1 MSETL
6 KKGAKVF
13 LRLSKNIIYLKNFE
27 NIFSLGCTIKNV
39 QNTKMQLKKICHS
52 QIDRIRAQVV
62 KNFMGN
68 NLEKKNSLGIHNQ
81 SIYGIFETP

>member
-13 LRLSKNIIYLKNFE
+13 LRLSKNIIYLKKFE
-27 NIFSLGCTIKNV
+27 NIFPLGCPIKNV

-52 QIDRIRAQVV
+52 QIDQIRAQVV
-62 KNFMGN
+62 QNFMGK
-68 NLEKKNSLGIHNQ
+68 NLEKKNSLSFHN
-81 SIYGIFETP
+81 

>member
-6 KKGAKVF
+6 KKGTKVF
-13 LRLSKNIIYLKNFE
+13 LGLSKNIIYLKKFE

-68 NLEKKNSLGIHNQ
+68 NLEKKNLLGIHNQ